1 MKLQE
6 IAQKL
11 GCRLEGNPVVEIH
24 GVAGIDH
31 AGPGQLT
38 FLANR
43 RYSPLLKTTQA
54 SAVLV
59 EEGVVLEREAGLGP
73 LAALRTKNPYLAFAH
88 AIELFYK
95 APVYAP
101 GVHPT
106 AVIAASAKIGAG
118 AHIGPYC
125 FID

>member
-6 IAQKL
+6 LAEKL
-11 GCRLEGNPVVEIH
+11 GCRLEGNPELEIT

-43 RYSPLLKTTQA
+43 RYWPQLKTTKA

-59 EEGVVLEREAGLGP
+59 EADISV
-73 LAALRTKNPYLAFAH
+73 
-88 AIELFYK
+88 
-95 APVYAP
+95 
-101 GVHPT
+101 
-106 AVIAASAKIGAG
+106 
-118 AHIGPYC
+118 
-125 FID
+125 